1 MHHRQEASAQLIHRD
16 DESDL
21 KKRQKN
27 EDDVVKNRNSSAAA
41 AAIELVY
48 KIDAASTVGDGPIDQ
63 DDDNQGRDCGSVIS
77 CISRICS
84 SKSFQLWTK
93 SLMRLGFFF
102 LDLALDFKLII
113 TYGLTLSVE
122 SDENRNAGEIGW
134 YFWLTLIFVFV
145 PALFLSIL
153 NGKYYLEKHKTQ
165 RWITKNEEQWVKKL
179 KDKLIIDPNWKFFLR
194 GFFCINLVSPLAR
207 YSTVL
212 TL

>member
-1 MHHRQEASAQLIHRD
+1 MDLLKSSTSASAQLIHRD

-41 AAIELVY
+41 AIELVY
-48 KIDAASTVGDGPIDQ
+48 KHDAASTVGDGPIDQ

-134 YFWLTLIFVFV
+134 YFGLTLGFVFV

-153 NGKYYLEKHKTQ
+153 NCKYYYEKHKTQ
-165 RWITKNEEQWVKKL
+165 RRITKNEEQWVMKL
-179 KDKLIIDPNWKFFLR
+179 KDKLIIDSNRKFFLR
-194 GFFCINLVSPLAR
+194 GFFCIIFIISPLAR
-207 YSTVL
+207 
-212 TL
+212 